1 MIAYIQGT
9 ITHKDPN
16 HLIVEAGGIGYQ
28 IRISLYTYAALK
40 NSDKAKVLTYL
51 SIKEDSHTLF
61 GFSEELEKKIFLDL
75 ISISGV
81 GPGTAMMVL
90 SSLNPAEI
98 QHAIASEDLRT
109 IQAVKGIGAKTA
121 QRIIL
126 ELKDKMK
133 KDQLVS
139 PEFRQNT
146 GSLHNT
152 IRQEALSA
160 MTTLGFAKAEAEK
173 RIEAILKKQPDLTL
187 EELIKIALKSA
198 A

>member
-1 MIAYIQGT
+1 MIAYVQGT

-51 SIKEDSHTLF
+51 SIKEDAHTLF

-90 SSLNPAEI
+90 SSLNPTEI

-139 PEFRQNT
+139 PEFRQLAGN
-146 GSLHNT
+146 LHNT
-152 IRQEALSA
+152 VRSEALSA
-160 MTTLGFAKAEAEK
+160 MTTLGFTKAEAEK
-173 RIEAILKKQPDLTL
+173 RIEAILKKQPELTL
-187 EELIKIALKSA
+187 EELIKIALKSTA
-198 A
+198 

>member
-1 MIAYIQGT
+1 MIAYVQGT

-51 SIKEDSHTLF
+51 SIKEDAHTLF

-75 ISISGV
+75 ISINGV

-98 QHAIASEDLRT
+98 QQAIASEDLRT

-133 KDQLVS
+133 KEQLVS
-139 PEFRQNT
+139 PEFRQLSGN
-146 GSLHNT
+146 LHNT
-152 IRQEALSA
+152 VRNEALSA

-173 RIEAILKKQPDLTL
+173 RIDAILKKSPELTL
-187 EELIKIALKSA
+187 EELIKIALKSTA
-198 A
+198 